1 MEYSGFFNG
10 SYKYGQE
17 EFSRYYEN
25 IYSNGVSFDDDSHM
39 TLKVTNDG
47 SQLKV
52 ASGFAIIKGYYFYNK
67 ETKVLNISKPM
78 TGKRIDRIVIKLN
91 STVGSSSMSI
101 ELKAGSDAKAPDLIR
116 SNNVYELSLA
126 SVTIDSI
133 GNITVVDE
141 RMDDSLCGGIRPRN
155 VSAYNDMIAKM
166 DDDFKNWM
174 NKTQN
179 KAREIYIQGNKPEE
193 SVSGSIWIQI
203 SAT

>member
-25 IYSNGVSFDDDSHM
+25 IYSNGVNFDDNSHM
-39 TLKVTNDG
+39 TLKVTNDS

-52 ASGFAIIKGYYFYNK
+52 DPGFAIIKGYYLYNK
-67 ETKVLNISKPM
+67 EIKVLNISRPAS
-78 TGKRIDRIVIKLN
+78 GKRIDRVVVKLN

-101 ELKAGSDAKAPDLIR
+101 ELKSGSDKKAPDLIR

-141 RMDDSLCGGIRPRN
+141 RTDDSLCGGIRPRN

-174 NKTQN
+174 NETQN
-179 KAREIYIQGNKPEE
+179 KAREIYIQNNMPEE